1 VSVGKLAAAAG
12 LSVGADLDELD
23 AALGELPGGEL
34 ARRGGPRRKDT
45 EFGDRDTIAGWLS
58 DEVSW
63 LRQCANGVVHLDA
76 DSYPPAVS
84 LRLAADWPDR
94 AVVTTDLAQVR
105 AVIDR
110 IAAEVDE
117 LARAHRV
124 QDLTTTAVLS
134 DPRGGGE
141 DAAGGW
147 SGPGTPGRPS
157 ETSAA
162 RSANGPAT
170 PITVPAALTTTPC
183 HSARQSRS

>member
-1 VSVGKLAAAAG
+1 MPRWASCRAASWPAAE
-12 LSVGADLDELD
+12 D
-23 AALGELPGGEL
+23 PGGRTPNS
-34 ARRGGPRRKDT
+34 ATGTP
-45 EFGDRDTIAGWLS
+45 S
-58 DEVSW
+58 PVSW

-134 DPRGGGE
+134 DPRGGRGRTLP
-141 DAAGGW
+141 AAGAGL
-147 SGPGTPGRPS
+147 GRL
-157 ETSAA
+157 AGRA
-162 RSANGPAT
+162 RP
-170 PITVPAALTTTPC
+170 
-183 HSARQSRS
+183 ARQDQPTARLRR